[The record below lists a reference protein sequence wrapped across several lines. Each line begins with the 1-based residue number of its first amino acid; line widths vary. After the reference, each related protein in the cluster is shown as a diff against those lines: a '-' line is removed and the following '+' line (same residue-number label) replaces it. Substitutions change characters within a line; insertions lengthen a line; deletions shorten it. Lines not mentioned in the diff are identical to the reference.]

1 MKEVLIFTYELLKF
15 TIISVPLACLVYI
28 IAVSLSKIK
37 QLCGTK

>member
-1 MKEVLIFTYELLKF
+1 MKEALIFTYELLKF
-15 TIISVPLACLVYI
+15 TIISVPLACLVYL

>member
-1 MKEVLIFTYELLKF
+1 MKETLIFTYELLKF
-15 TIISVPLACLVYI
+15 TIISVPLACLVYL

>member
-1 MKEVLIFTYELLKF
+1 MKEAFTFTYELLKF

>member
-1 MKEVLIFTYELLKF
+1 MKEALTFTYELLKF
-15 TIISVPLACLVYI
+15 TIISVPLACLVYL

>member
-1 MKEVLIFTYELLKF
+1 MKEALTFTYELLKF

-37 QLCGTK
+37 KLCGRK